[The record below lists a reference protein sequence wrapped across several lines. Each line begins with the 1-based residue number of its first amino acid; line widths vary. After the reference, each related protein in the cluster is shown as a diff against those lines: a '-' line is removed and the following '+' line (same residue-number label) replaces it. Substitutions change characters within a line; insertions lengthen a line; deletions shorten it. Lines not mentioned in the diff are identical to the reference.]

1 MASWF
6 DPLRESVHAGKSL
19 GELHQQAREMI
30 ASGIDREAIFSAL
43 EEFRAELREADNE
56 PAEDLVME
64 VMDFFAGWC
73 HPDARL

>member
-6 DPLRESVHAGKSL
+6 DPVRESVQAGKSL
-19 GELHQQAREMI
+19 GDLHEQAREMI

-43 EEFRAELREADNE
+43 GEFRAELRVAGNE

-64 VMDFFAGWC
+64 VMDFFASWC
-73 HPDARL
+73 QPSARL